1 LAVVLSDVHP
11 GIYEIGGLSFLCA
24 VFTLAATSMDISAI
38 LQELSP
44 MKYDLITVRS
54 TRTPYKVSRPADVY
68 DALKRYTQVA
78 ERDPYNQFPLSQ
90 RAIARYAT
98 SKVEK
103 FFAISLD
110 GQHAIL
116 HINIVS
122 IGTTNRCM
130 AVPRDIFH
138 ATVKDQATALV
149 VAHVHPSGNNSPS
162 VEDRDVTSRIREA
175 GEVLGIPVLDHI
187 VFSKTG
193 YTSFVESGLLEPAKL
208 D

>member
-1 LAVVLSDVHP
+1 
-11 GIYEIGGLSFLCA
+11 
-24 VFTLAATSMDISAI
+24 
-38 LQELSP
+38 

-68 DALKRYTQVA
+68 EALKRYT
-78 ERDPYNQFPLSQ
+78 
-90 RAIARYAT
+90 T

-103 FFAISLD
+103 FFSISLD

-116 HINIVS
+116 HINMVS
-122 IGTTNRCM
+122 VGTTNRCM

-138 ATVKDQATALV
+138 AAVMDQATAV
-149 VAHVHPSGNNSPS
+149 VIAHCHPSGNNAPS
-162 VEDRDVTSRIREA
+162 IEDRDVTTRIREA

-193 YTSFVESGLLEPAKL
+193 YTSFVESGLLEPANP

>member
-1 LAVVLSDVHP
+1 
-11 GIYEIGGLSFLCA
+11 
-24 VFTLAATSMDISAI
+24 
-38 LQELSP
+38 

-68 DALKRYTQVA
+68 EALK
-78 ERDPYNQFPLSQ
+78 
-90 RAIARYAT
+90 RYAT

-116 HINIVS
+116 HINMVS
-122 IGTTNRCM
+122 VGTTNRCM

-138 ATVKDQATALV
+138 AAVKDQATALV
-149 VAHVHPSGNNSPS
+149 VAHIHPSGNNSPS
-162 VEDRDVTSRIREA
+162 VEDRDVTTRIREA

>member
-1 LAVVLSDVHP
+1 
-11 GIYEIGGLSFLCA
+11 
-24 VFTLAATSMDISAI
+24 
-38 LQELSP
+38 
-44 MKYDLITVRS
+44 MKYDLIAVRS

-68 DALKRYTQVA
+68 EALK
-78 ERDPYNQFPLSQ
+78 
-90 RAIARYAT
+90 RYAT

-116 HINIVS
+116 HINMVS
-122 IGTTNRCM
+122 VGTTNRCM
-130 AVPRDIFH
+130 AVPRDIFR
-138 ATVKDQATALV
+138 AAVKDQATALV

-162 VEDRDVTSRIREA
+162 VEDRDVTTRIREA

>member
-1 LAVVLSDVHP
+1 
-11 GIYEIGGLSFLCA
+11 
-24 VFTLAATSMDISAI
+24 
-38 LQELSP
+38 

-54 TRTPYKVSRPADVY
+54 TRTPYKVSRPSDVY
-68 DALKRYTQVA
+68 EAIKRYA
-78 ERDPYNQFPLSQ
+78 N
-90 RAIARYAT
+90 

-116 HINIVS
+116 HINMVS
-122 IGTTNRCM
+122 VGTTNRCM

-138 ATVKDQATALV
+138 AAITDQATALV
-149 VAHVHPSGNNSPS
+149 VAHVHPSGCNTPS
-162 VEDRDVTSRIREA
+162 QEDRVVSDRLREV
-175 GEVLGIPVLDHI
+175 GEIIGIPMLDHI

-193 YTSFVESGLLEPAKL
+193 YFSFVEGGMLEPVKI

>member
-1 LAVVLSDVHP
+1 
-11 GIYEIGGLSFLCA
+11 
-24 VFTLAATSMDISAI
+24 
-38 LQELSP
+38 
-44 MKYDLITVRS
+44 MKYDLVTVRS
-54 TRTPYKVSRPADVY
+54 TRTPYKVSRPSDVY
-68 DALKRYTQVA
+68 EALK
-78 ERDPYNQFPLSQ
+78 
-90 RAIARYAT
+90 RYAT

-138 ATVKDQATALV
+138 AAVKDQATALI

-162 VEDRDVTSRIREA
+162 VDDRAITDRILEA

-187 VFSKTG
+187 VLSKTG

>member
-1 LAVVLSDVHP
+1 M
-11 GIYEIGGLSFLCA
+11 GISP
-24 VFTLAATSMDISAI
+24 S
-38 LQELSP
+38 LQELST
-44 MKYDLITVRS
+44 MKYDLISVRS
-54 TRTPYKVSRPADVY
+54 TRTPYKVSRPVDIYA
-68 DALKRYTQVA
+68 ALK
-78 ERDPYNQFPLSQ
+78 
-90 RAIARYAT
+90 RYAT

-138 ATVKDQATALV
+138 AAVKDQATAVV

-162 VEDRDVTSRIREA
+162 PEDRDVTTRIREA
-175 GEVLGIPVLDHI
+175 GDVLGIPVLDHI
-187 VFSKTG
+187 VFSRTG
-193 YTSFVESGLLEPAKL
+193 YTSFVESGLLDPAKF